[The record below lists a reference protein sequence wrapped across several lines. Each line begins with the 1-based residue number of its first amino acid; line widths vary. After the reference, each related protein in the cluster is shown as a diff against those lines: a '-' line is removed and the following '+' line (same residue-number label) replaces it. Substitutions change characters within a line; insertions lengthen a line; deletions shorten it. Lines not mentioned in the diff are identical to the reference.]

1 MDENTF
7 YKKYLA
13 KRMKYYQSK
22 PITELTSEE
31 IDEYLLLRDE
41 VFRMFTEVLTNE
53 QR

>member
-1 MDENTF
+1 MDEKAF

>member
-1 MDENTF
+1 MDEKAF

-31 IDEYLLLRDE
+31 IDEYLLMRDE